1 MTMWVLNI
9 CLEGNPSKRE
19 LGESS
24 ASLPK
29 ILPVTRE
36 PIHHTIPLLAT
47 RIARHE
53 DRLND
58 IVNVI
63 NGLPCGH
70 ITEDVNNLIIGQ
82 TAVESKVEQMKTEFS
97 ESMEFIAALCSANV
111 AMGDVLTSFDHELEQ
126 ISAQNFS
133 LRSMARTRR
142 ATAAPAPAATVTMTP
157 AAMRQAIAEG
167 VNAILDERAAAQQAQ
182 NGGIGVQA
190 APAAPD
196 EHCIRI
202 YLRSRTRIKDCT
214 RRMVPVRLPL
224 TSQLQCR
231 PPWKTPSLSHG
242 KPFCRKQTMIE
253 ENNHQLPESL
263 DRLTKIL
270 KLSSSDE
277 QDSERTRRMVQ
288 NPKGIQ
294 RYLVAIEY
302 IGTKFSGAQ
311 QQAPNCITV
320 VGVLQSAFHKFIG
333 QPVSIF
339 CSSRTDAG
347 VHALSN
353 VCHVDVERIS
363 KRKPG
368 EVLPPHEPSVV
379 KKVVNHFLQ
388 RNEGDIM
395 ITDLYRPLRKVEHG
409 MYPRNLIFQ
418 QCRNLARFLRGL
430 HDFSSFRASGCQAK
444 SPIRNLDELN
454 VIEVCPSPY
463 FPSAKERETQTL
475 MGESCGN
482 SNQNKTKWSIG
493 ESSLGFGMRR
503 RHRCFEV
510 TARAQSFL
518 YHQVRFLVGAI
529 KSMGTGDLTVSDVER
544 ILEAKSVT
552 ANGPMAPA
560 SGLYLA
566 HVKYDLP

>member
-1 MTMWVLNI
+1 MT
-9 CLEGNPSKRE
+9 
-19 LGESS
+19 
-24 ASLPK
+24 
-29 ILPVTRE
+29 
-36 PIHHTIPLLAT
+36 
-47 RIARHE
+47 
-53 DRLND
+53 
-58 IVNVI
+58 
-63 NGLPCGH
+63 
-70 ITEDVNNLIIGQ
+70 
-82 TAVESKVEQMKTEFS
+82 
-97 ESMEFIAALCSANV
+97 
-111 AMGDVLTSFDHELEQ
+111 
-126 ISAQNFS
+126 
-133 LRSMARTRR
+133 
-142 ATAAPAPAATVTMTP
+142 
-157 AAMRQAIAEG
+157 
-167 VNAILDERAAAQQAQ
+167 
-182 NGGIGVQA
+182 
-190 APAAPD
+190 
-196 EHCIRI
+196 
-202 YLRSRTRIKDCT
+202 
-214 RRMVPVRLPL
+214 
-224 TSQLQCR
+224 
-231 PPWKTPSLSHG
+231 
-242 KPFCRKQTMIE
+242 E
-253 ENNHQLPESL
+253 ENNRQSPESV
-263 DRLTKIL
+263 DRPTKIL
-270 KLSSSDE
+270 KLSTSDE
-277 QDSERTRRMVQ
+277 QDSERTTRMAQ

-311 QQAPNCITV
+311 QQAPHCRTV

-379 KKVVNHFLQ
+379 KKAVNHFLQ

-395 ITDLYRPLRKVEHG
+395 ITDVRCVAADFHARYKAQERTYFYRLLSGPESLSTFEKDRAWHVPEELDLSAMQKACKVLE
-409 MYPRNLIFQ
+409 
-418 QCRNLARFLRGL
+418 GL

-463 FPSAKERETQTL
+463 FPSTKERETQNL

-482 SNQNKTKWSIG
+482 SNQNKTEWSIG

-503 RHRCFEV
+503 RHRCFVV
-510 TARAQSFL
+510 TARARSFL

-529 KSMGTGDLTVSDVER
+529 KSVGTGDLTVSDVER

-560 SGLYLA
+560 CGLYLA